1 MINDIIKI
9 AKTMKKPIVYIAPT
23 YMLGTD
29 EEFCTLSRVNIESDV
44 KRPMAFKLSSI
55 LLGESKDK
63 YANEHPEV
71 FFTEYSHVQ
80 EDLYINTW
88 NESFYMYNI
97 MDINLRLTTLLSY
110 ANMVYSATGLE
121 KDVNFMQNV
130 AKLKVSD
137 GMKKYIMD
145 GQYLQTSFNKVH
157 AINASDTISLNI
169 YDMDSFSYLYEYRI
183 GKKKYDVYEYI
194 RYRKMNMM

>member
-9 AKTMKKPIVYIAPT
+9 AKTMKRPIVYITPT

-29 EEFCTLSRVNIESDV
+29 EEFCTLSRINIESDV
-44 KRPMAFKLSSI
+44 VRPMAFKISSI
-55 LLGESKDK
+55 LIGESKDK
-63 YANEHPEV
+63 YANEHPEI

-97 MDINLRLTTLLSY
+97 MNINLRLATSLQY
-110 ANMVYSATGLE
+110 ANKVYSVDRLD
-121 KDVNFMQNV
+121 KDSNFMQNV

-137 GMKKYIMD
+137 GLKRHIMD
-145 GQYLQTSFNKVH
+145 DRFLQTSFNKVH
-157 AINASDTISLNI
+157 CVNASDTVSLNI
-169 YDMDSFSYLYEYRI
+169 YDMDHFSYLYEYRI

-194 RYRKMNMM
+194 RYRKMNMV

>member
-63 YANEHPEV
+63 YANEHPEI

-97 MDINLRLTTLLSY
+97 MDINLRLTTLLLY
-110 ANMVYSATGLE
+110 ANIVYSATGLE

-130 AKLKVSD
+130 AKLKVSY